1 MQPNFLVLAA
11 AALIP
16 MVLGF
21 IWYNPSVFGKAWM
34 EASGLTE
41 EDTKKTNMLLVLVLS
56 FVLSLMLSMSVNF
69 MVIHQNAIYSLV
81 MGPEL
86 QNPASEQSLW
96 IKDTMAKYGQNFR
109 TFKHGALHGALTGLF
124 FVLPIIGTGSLFER
138 KSFKYVAINVG
149 YWIVT
154 LTLMGGVICAF
165 A

>member
-1 MQPNFLVLAA
+1 MQPNFLVIAA

-34 EASGLTE
+34 QASGLTE
-41 EDTKKTNMLLVLVLS
+41 EQAKGVNMPLVLALS
-56 FVLSLMLSMSVNF
+56 FVLSFLLGMSVNF

-86 QNPASEQSLW
+86 QNPDSEQSLW
-96 IKDTMAKYGQNFR
+96 IKDTMAKYGHNFR
-109 TFKHGALHGALTGLF
+109 TFKHGALHGTIAGLF
-124 FVLPIIGTGSLFER
+124 FVLPIVGTGSLFER
-138 KSFKYVAINVG
+138 KSFKYVAITVG
-149 YWIVT
+149 YWT
-154 LTLMGGVICAF
+154 LTLALMGGVICQF